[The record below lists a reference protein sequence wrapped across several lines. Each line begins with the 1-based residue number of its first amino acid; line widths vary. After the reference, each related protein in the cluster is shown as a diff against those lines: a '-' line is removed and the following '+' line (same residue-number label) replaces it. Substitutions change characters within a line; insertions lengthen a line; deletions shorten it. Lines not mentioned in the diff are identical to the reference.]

1 MKKLEVIDFYAEW
14 CGPCKAMAPALE
26 KLKEGYPEGNDSG
39 VIITKLNVDE
49 NEEIAKKYSVRSI
62 PTLVYL
68 KDGVEVHRV
77 SGMQSKDAMESKI
90 KEILA
95 SA

>member
-1 MKKLEVIDFYAEW
+1 
-14 CGPCKAMAPALE
+14 MAPAFE
-26 KLKEGYPEGNDSG
+26 SLKSEYPEGNDRG
-39 VIITKLNVDE
+39 VVITKLNVDE
-49 NEEIAKKYSVRSI
+49 HQEVAQKYSVRNI

-77 SGMQSKDAMESKI
+77 SGMQTKSAMDIKI

-95 SA
+95 EA

>member
-1 MKKLEVIDFYAEW
+1 MKLEVIDFYAEW
-14 CGPCKAMAPALE
+14 CGPCKAMAPAFE
-26 KLKEGYPEGNDSG
+26 SLKSEYPEGNDRG
-39 VIITKLNVDE
+39 VVITKLNVDE
-49 NEEIAKKYSVRSI
+49 HQEVAQKYSVRNI

-77 SGMQSKDAMESKI
+77 SGMQTKSAMDTKI

-95 SA
+95 ET

>member
-1 MKKLEVIDFYAEW
+1 MKLEVIDFYAEW
-14 CGPCKAMAPALE
+14 CGPCKAMAPAFE
-26 KLKEGYPEGNDSG
+26 SLKSEYPEGNDRG
-39 VIITKLNVDE
+39 VVITKLNVDE
-49 NEEIAKKYSVRSI
+49 HQEVAQKYSVRNI

-77 SGMQSKDAMESKI
+77 SGMQTKSAMDTKI

-95 SA
+95 EA

>member
-14 CGPCKAMAPALE
+14 CGPCNAMAPAFE
-26 KLKEGYPEGNDSG
+26 KLKEEYPEGNDSG
-39 VIITKLNVDE
+39 VVITKLNVDE
-49 NEEIAKKYSVRSI
+49 NEEIAREYSVRNI

-95 SA
+95 EA

>member
-1 MKKLEVIDFYAEW
+1 MTKLEVIDFYAEW

-26 KLKEGYPEGNDSG
+26 SLKSEYPEGNDNG
-39 VIITKLNVDE
+39 VVITKLNVDE
-49 NEEIAKKYSVRSI
+49 QPEVAQKYSVRNI

-68 KDGVEVHRV
+68 KDGVEVHRTA
-77 SGMQSKDAMESKI
+77 GMQTKAAMDTKI

-95 SA
+95 EA

>member
-1 MKKLEVIDFYAEW
+1 MKLEVIDFYAEW
-14 CGPCKAMAPALE
+14 CGPCKVMAPAFE
-26 KLKEGYPEGNDSG
+26 SLKSEYPEGNDSG
-39 VIITKLNVDE
+39 VVITKLNVDE
-49 NEEIAKKYSVRSI
+49 HQEVAQKYSIRNI

-77 SGMQSKDAMESKI
+77 SGMQSKAAMDTKI

-95 SA
+95 EA